1 MSRKIMFVSSITR
14 YGGGERWMCDAA
26 GGLKSRGYEV
36 MLAARPNSVLLQ
48 KAAALGRNCSAVQMR
63 SDFDPAAIFA
73 LTRLVRSFG
82 PEVVIPNLDREIR
95 LCAAALW
102 AAARLPGGKRSR
114 DRRRIKLIPRRG
126 SEFPLK
132 DKFHYRQV
140 YTRAVHSVITNSQ
153 ATKDTMLSRTPWFPR
168 DKAAVIYNGID
179 TAEYDSLAGRKAEI
193 RQKVRQSLGLS
204 ESARLVTL
212 VGELNER
219 KGQQHVIESAAS
231 ILKTRPD
238 THFLFVGE
246 GDARSWIEEQ
256 LAGHKLEDTV
266 FLLGFRKDV
275 AEVITAS
282 DVLILPSRVEGFG
295 YVLVE
300 AMAAGLPV
308 VATRVSSIV
317 EVVKDG
323 VTGFLHGVGENE
335 AMAGHIIRLLADPE
349 LAASMGRAGRA
360 RVDKLFTLHRML
372 DDLEAHCFG

>member
-1 MSRKIMFVSSITR
+1 
-14 YGGGERWMCDAA
+14 MCDAA
-26 GGLKSRGYEV
+26 GGLASRGYEV
-36 MLAARPNSVLLQ
+36 LLAARPDSVLLQ
-48 KAAALGRNCSAVQMR
+48 KAAALGLNCSAVQMR

-95 LCAAALW
+95 LCASALW
-102 AAARLPGGKRSR
+102 AAARLPGGRRSR
-114 DRRRIKLIPRRG
+114 KQGDIKLIPRRG

-168 DKAAVIYNGID
+168 DKAVVIYNGID
-179 TAEYDSLAGRKAEI
+179 TAEYDRLAGRKDEI
-193 RQKVRQSLGLS
+193 RLNFRKALGLPDR
-204 ESARLVTL
+204 AGLVTL

-231 ILKTRPD
+231 IVKARPD

-246 GDARSWIEEQ
+246 GDARDWITGE
-256 LAGHKLEDTV
+256 LAERGLSEAVH
-266 FLLGFRKDV
+266 LLGFRKDV
-275 AEVITAS
+275 PEIITAS

-308 VATRVSSIV
+308 VATRASSIV
-317 EVVKDG
+317 EVVEEG
-323 VTGFLHGVGENE
+323 VTGFLHEVGENE
-335 AMAGHIIRLLADPE
+335 TMSGHITRLLADPE

-360 RVDKLFTLHRML
+360 RVGRLFTLDRML
-372 DDLEAHCFG
+372 DDLEAHCFAQ